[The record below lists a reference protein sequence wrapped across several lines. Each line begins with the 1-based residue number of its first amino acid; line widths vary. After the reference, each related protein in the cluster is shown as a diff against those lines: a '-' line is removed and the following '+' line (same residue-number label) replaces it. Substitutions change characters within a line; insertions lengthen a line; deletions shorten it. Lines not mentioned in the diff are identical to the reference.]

1 MLMKNALEVFQDLTI
16 ESSIKINS
24 LRDKL
29 TAQAHGEWGHDIER
43 ENEISDAA
51 LVDEDVIV
59 FNRAAFDDIDES
71 CLILWQYGNQYKVTN
86 IVPRNSGELGIR
98 KYNII
103 LNDFFNE
110 IVIPMHKEGF
120 LNFNISAQLKTIDSW
135 LDESAAD
142 ALMKFSRLANK
153 STKASHPLDQKRWLN
168 FLIKAHRSAIKPDAS
183 ELMRWLCEICEW
195 PDETASDLA
204 IEYEF
209 SLSLLNEYDKR

>member
-1 MLMKNALEVFQDLTI
+1 MNNALEVFQELII
-16 ESSIKINS
+16 ESNIEMHA
-24 LRDKL
+24 LRSKL
-29 TAQAHGEWGHDIER
+29 TSKVSDEWFHDVER
-43 ENEISDAA
+43 EREINDVA

-59 FNRAAFDDIDES
+59 FNRKAFDDIDES
-71 CLILWQYGNQYKVTN
+71 CLILWQYGSNYRVTN
-86 IVPRNSGELGIR
+86 IVPKSSGELGIR

-103 LNDFFNE
+103 LNDFLNY
-110 IVIPMHKEGF
+110 IVIPMQRDGVLDF
-120 LNFNISAQLKTIDSW
+120 SISDKLKTIDSW

-142 ALMKFSRLANK
+142 ALVKFSRLANK
-153 STKASHPLDQKRWLN
+153 STKASHPLDQERWLD

-195 PDETASDLA
+195 PDDTASDLA

>member
-1 MLMKNALEVFQDLTI
+1 MNNALEVFQELTI
-16 ESSIKINS
+16 EYNIEMSSFRN
-24 LRDKL
+24 KL
-29 TAQAHGEWGHDIER
+29 ISQVNKEWVHDVER
-43 ENEISDAA
+43 EGEISDDA

-71 CLILWQYGNQYKVTN
+71 YLILWQYGNQYKVTN

-103 LNDFFNE
+103 INDFLNK
-110 IVIPMHKEGF
+110 ILMPMNKEGF
-120 LNFNISAQLKTIDSW
+120 LDFNISAQLKTIDSF

-153 STKASHPLDQKRWLN
+153 STKASHPLDQERWLD

-183 ELMRWLCEICEW
+183 EFMRWLCEICEW